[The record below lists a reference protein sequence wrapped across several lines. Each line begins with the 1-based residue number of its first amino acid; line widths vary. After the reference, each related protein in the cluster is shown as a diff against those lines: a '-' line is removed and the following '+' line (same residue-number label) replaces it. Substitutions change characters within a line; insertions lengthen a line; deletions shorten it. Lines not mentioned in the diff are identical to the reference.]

1 MRSPWTS
8 AGVFLCLVLS
18 LFSCAPVLAGAGDT
32 RSPAIEKAVATPAAA
47 PEYEYG
53 PTRESIVAHELEGDL
68 LEVHFLDVGQG
79 DGTLIKTPGGKYMM
93 VDVGTRSSRRRTIP
107 YLKKLGVEKLDI
119 LLTHSHAD
127 HAGALIYFLE
137 AFEVG
142 TLYSPG
148 YFHSAKFIAKALKK
162 AEEKGVKLVT
172 VKRGARLEPEEGF
185 TIKVMHPPEEWDLEV
200 ENLNNI
206 SVVTQISYGEIDFL
220 LTGDAEKKAEKTM
233 LKAKLDLRSEFLKLG
248 HHGSKTA
255 TTERFLD
262 RVLPLFGVV
271 SCGVKNMFKH
281 PHPETMQRLKV
292 RDIAI
297 LRTDEAGT
305 IIVSTDGKK
314 VMIKVMG
321 KETKPVS
328 FRFRHPSPGHT
339 FIILNQ
345 GGVHAC

>member
-1 MRSPWTS
+1 M
-8 AGVFLCLVLS
+8 
-18 LFSCAPVLAGAGDT
+18 
-32 RSPAIEKAVATPAAA
+32 
-47 PEYEYG
+47 
-53 PTRESIVAHELEGDL
+53 
-68 LEVHFLDVGQG
+68 
-79 DGTLIKTPGGKYMM
+79 
-93 VDVGTRSSRRRTIP
+93 
-107 YLKKLGVEKLDI
+107 
-119 LLTHSHAD
+119 
-127 HAGALIYFLE
+127 E

-148 YFHSAKFIAKALKK
+148 YFHAAKFIQKALLK

-172 VKRGARLEPEEGF
+172 LKRGARLEPEEGL

-200 ENLNNI
+200 EDLNNT
-206 SVVTQISYGEIDFL
+206 SLVMQLSYGEVDFL
-220 LTGDAEKKAEKTM
+220 FTGDAERKAEKTM
-233 LKAKLDLRSEFLKLG
+233 LKAKLDVRSEFLKLG

-255 TTERFLD
+255 TMERFLD

-271 SCGVKNMFKH
+271 SCGVKNQFKH

-328 FRFRHPSPGHT
+328 FRFRHPSPGRT
-339 FIILNQ
+339 FIILSQ
-345 GGVHAC
+345 RRRSCVLV